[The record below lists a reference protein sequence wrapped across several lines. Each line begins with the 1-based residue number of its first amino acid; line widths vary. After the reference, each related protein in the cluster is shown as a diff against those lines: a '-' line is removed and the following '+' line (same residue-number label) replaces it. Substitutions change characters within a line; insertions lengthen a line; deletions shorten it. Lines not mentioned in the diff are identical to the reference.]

1 MDELNRFVEKLIA
14 QDGLVVQLN
23 TASIFSVKNW
33 LSIVDDLE
41 DKSQLLV
48 EIIKNFEK
56 VKSSSLNAAQ
66 EKGFNFS
73 LSMFSEEYLAFNVAA
88 KNIKAELS

>member
-1 MDELNRFVEKLIA
+1 
-14 QDGLVVQLN
+14 
-23 TASIFSVKNW
+23 
-33 LSIVDDLE
+33 
-41 DKSQLLV
+41 
-48 EIIKNFEK
+48 
-56 VKSSSLNAAQ
+56 LNAAQ

>member
-1 MDELNRFVEKLIA
+1 MDELNKFVEKLIA

-41 DKSQLLV
+41 DKS
-48 EIIKNFEK
+48 
-56 VKSSSLNAAQ
+56 
-66 EKGFNFS
+66 
-73 LSMFSEEYLAFNVAA
+73 
-88 KNIKAELS
+88 